1 MTAILQ
7 NYLEI
12 FHMDNLC
19 ISEGTI
25 FPFIVFWQLPI
36 WLCIMIIRISELL
49 SATEV
54 YPLPEIVASWSLA
67 CNSVFPKQRVQP
79 NKSVIFLNILIYFF
93 QSCWVIWVDRGKWGE
108 EGEVLNYKNKMDVKM
123 MIKFSF
129 TNKVKIKNLGKKMFL
144 VYSEV
149 YEVFH

>member
-1 MTAILQ
+1 M
-7 NYLEI
+7 
-12 FHMDNLC
+12 
-19 ISEGTI
+19 
-25 FPFIVFWQLPI
+25 
-36 WLCIMIIRISELL
+36 
-49 SATEV
+49 
-54 YPLPEIVASWSLA
+54 
-67 CNSVFPKQRVQP
+67 
-79 NKSVIFLNILIYFF
+79 
-93 QSCWVIWVDRGKWGE
+93 DRGKWGE